1 MTTPDY
7 RAALAL
13 YDDVTAERWDAMAHR
28 AAIKRTQTALAAPEA
43 VDGICT
49 GCDTPRHKA
58 IAAVAKGGVACCPD
72 CSTLTVADRNA
83 IREAVA
89 QRAAPEAVGVTDEPT
104 MQEEALVA
112 LERIRSGDV
121 SNGDDDFLLVEQ
133 GLRERSRTAHPAPV
147 PVGERL
153 PGVADEELLGLD
165 ELQALWNAQA
175 DRFNEWTELGIDEII
190 AFAQQQAVARYGTAH
205 SAPVPVSPPSG
216 HAYRYPDYRGGT
228 TIRFN
233 NGCEV
238 NGSKPIEAVPYWFAP
253 HPPAPVPVGERLP
266 GAQP

>member
-1 MTTPDY
+1 MTTPTEY
-7 RAALAL
+7 RAFLESFIAAEELILPSAPITEAEWEVQAVANLFARARAL
-13 YDDVTAERWDAMAHR
+13 
-28 AAIKRTQTALAAPEA
+28 LAAPEA

-58 IAAVAKGGVACCPD
+58 IAAVAKGAVACCPD

-83 IREAVA
+83 IREAAA
-89 QRAAPEAVGVTDEPT
+89 QRAAPEAVGVADEPT

-133 GLRERSRTAHPAPV
+133 GLRERSRFAHPAQV

-153 PGVADEELLGLD
+153 PGVGDCDAKGRCWCFSPVDGNGHQAGWTFRR
-165 ELQALWNAQA
+165 LQANIYDTHWL
-175 DRFNEWTELGIDEII
+175 
-190 AFAQQQAVARYGTAH
+190 
-205 SAPVPVSPPSG
+205 
-216 HAYRYPDYRGGT
+216 
-228 TIRFN
+228 
-233 NGCEV
+233 
-238 NGSKPIEAVPYWFAP
+238 P
-253 HPPAPVPVGERLP
+253 HWSLPLP